1 MRDSAVRERGSSEVA
16 FSLLRVLTR
25 GYCMWGAES
34 HVSLAELSCILGAT
48 SGDLTR
54 AIAMLWELDLV
65 LLDDRRHTI
74 RLSKQGILQLATA
87 RETLS

>member
-1 MRDSAVRERGSSEVA
+1 MRDGAVRERGGSEVA

-34 HVSLAELSCILGAT
+34 HVTLAELSCILGVT
-48 SGDLTR
+48 TGDLAR
-54 AIAMLWELDLV
+54 AIAILWELDLV

-74 RLSKQGILQLATA
+74 RLSEEGILQLATA

>member
-1 MRDSAVRERGSSEVA
+1 MRDGSVRERGGSEVA

-34 HVSLAELSCILGAT
+34 HVSLVELSCILGAT
-48 SGDLTR
+48 SGDLAR
-54 AIAMLWELDLV
+54 AIAILWELNLV
-65 LLDDRRHTI
+65 VLDDRRHTI
-74 RLSKQGILQLATA
+74 RLSEEGILQLATA